1 MLVTPAKVMT
11 DSDYIEKID
20 MAWPRS
26 IHASATE
33 AVRLVEEGLS
43 AFPKCAKLWCMKG
56 DLIQLSD
63 GPPYEL
69 ADALRCY
76 KKAAELAPDSPE
88 AFESLGFF
96 FDAIESD
103 MSRAEI
109 AFRKAVEL
117 GGGPHTYA
125 GLARVLSGQGHNTE
139 ELLAMLDACPHA
151 QSPPVQEMRSELVKG
166 AWKPVSKK

>member
-1 MLVTPAKVMT
+1 MT
-11 DSDYIEKID
+11 ESDYIDKID
-20 MAWPRS
+20 AAWPRKS
-26 IHASATE
+26 IKASATE
-33 AVRLVEEGLS
+33 ALRLVEDGLC
-43 AFPKCAKLWCMKG
+43 AFPKSAKLLCMKG

-63 GPPYEL
+63 ELRYEL
-69 ADALRCY
+69 ADALLCY
-76 KKAAELAPDSPE
+76 QQAAEIAPESPE

-103 MSRAEI
+103 LNRAEI

-139 ELLAMLDACPHA
+139 ELLAMLDACPHS
-151 QSPPVQEMRSELVKG
+151 QSPPVQEMRSEVLQG
-166 AWKPVSKK
+166 AWKPVRKK